1 MGHGLSQTI
10 SVPNHS
16 ESQMI
21 LSAAAAAA
29 AAVAAAVEAGVEV
42 TVTQPVVG

>member
-1 MGHGLSQTI
+1 MDHGLSQTT
-10 SVPNHS
+10 SDPNHS

-29 AAVAAAVEAGVEV
+29 AVVVGAEV
-42 TVTQPVVG
+42 TVIQLVVG

>member
-1 MGHGLSQTI
+1 MDHGLSQTT
-10 SVPNHS
+10 SDPNHS

-29 AAVAAAVEAGVEV
+29 VVVGAEV
-42 TVTQPVVG
+42 TVIQLVVG